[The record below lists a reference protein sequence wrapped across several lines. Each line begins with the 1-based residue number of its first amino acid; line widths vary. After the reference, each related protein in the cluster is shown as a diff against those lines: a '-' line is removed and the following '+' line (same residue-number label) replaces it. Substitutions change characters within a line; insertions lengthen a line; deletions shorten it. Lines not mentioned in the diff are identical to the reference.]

1 VITTRHEFV
10 GWRALPG
17 ALSLHRKLGISLS
30 FRLNRRALATLPC
43 PPPTPKIL
51 GRLVEIIYEDDKT
64 NPDAAANA
72 TRKLRM
78 H

>member
-1 VITTRHEFV
+1 MDR
-10 GWRALPG
+10 WP
-17 ALSLHRKLGISLS
+17 KLTNVKRW
-30 FRLNRRALATLPC
+30 FA
-43 PPPTPKIL
+43 PPTPKIL